1 MATLISREAG
11 VGRWGSVGGRC
22 VNPTHLTDFPKTE
35 VHDPMFEVPSSSVGA
50 SGRMMSFWKFRSS
63 VVLGLCCCLGMFIDW
78 ADVAGN
84 ESFDIPAD
92 GNSG

>member
-1 MATLISREAG
+1 MGREAG
-11 VGRWGSVGGRC
+11 VGGRC
-22 VNPTHLTDFPKTE
+22 VNPTHLVGFPKTE
-35 VHDPMFEVPSSSVGA
+35 VHDPMLDVPSSSVGV
-50 SGRMMSFWKFRSS
+50 SGRMMPFWKFRSS

-78 ADVAGN
+78 ADAAGN